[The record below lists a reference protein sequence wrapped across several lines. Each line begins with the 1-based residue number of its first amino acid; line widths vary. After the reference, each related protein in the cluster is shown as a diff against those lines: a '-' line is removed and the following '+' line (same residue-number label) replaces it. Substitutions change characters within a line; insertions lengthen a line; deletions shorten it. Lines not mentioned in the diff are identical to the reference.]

1 MAPYGVMNLLNNGP
15 GNSLLSDGA
24 KPLPDPMLTS
34 HQYAPLWI
42 LSIQVMTYID
52 DENKFEWIIFK
63 MSSGV
68 NELIDI
74 SGKALYVLIL
84 LMLTEG
90 NFIESTM
97 DISIWN
103 CNM

>member
-1 MAPYGVMNLLNNGP
+1 
-15 GNSLLSDGA
+15 
-24 KPLPDPMLTS
+24 
-34 HQYAPLWI
+34 
-42 LSIQVMTYID
+42 
-52 DENKFEWIIFK
+52 

-68 NELIDI
+68 NELIDL

-97 DISIWN
+97 DISI
-103 CNM
+103 